1 MQIDNRLLDDL
12 ARVAASAAGV
22 VSGVKD
28 EVEARIRQR
37 LEDVL
42 GGLDL
47 VTRDEFEAVREMAA
61 AARAENEALAR
72 RIAALE
78 EASGGAKAKAKG
90 GKGAKAKSKSSG

>member
-61 AARAENEALAR
+61 AARAGNEALEK

-78 EASGGAKAKAKG
+78 ETLAAAKPKG
-90 GKGAKAKSKSSG
+90 GKAKSKSKSSG

>member
-61 AARAENEALAR
+61 ASRAGNEALAR
-72 RIAALE
+72 RVSALE
-78 EASGGAKAKAKG
+78 EALAAARPKSGKDAKTKR
-90 GKGAKAKSKSSG
+90 KSKSSG

>member
-61 AARAENEALAR
+61 AARAGNEALEKR
-72 RIAALE
+72 VIALE
-78 EASGGAKAKAKG
+78 ETLAAAKPKS
-90 GKGAKAKSKSSG
+90 GKGAKTKSKSSG

>member
-61 AARAENEALAR
+61 AARAENESLAA

-78 EASGGAKAKAKG
+78 QSLAATKAKAKS
-90 GKGAKAKSKSSG
+90 GKGAKTKSKSSP

>member
-61 AARAENEALAR
+61 QARAGNEALEKR
-72 RIAALE
+72 VIALE
-78 EASGGAKAKAKG
+78 KTLAAAKPKT
-90 GKGAKAKSKSSG
+90 KAKSKSKSSG